1 MEIKVTSAS
10 PEATRLIGASLGRL
24 LEPGDVLCLTGP
36 LGAGKTCLVQGIVMG
51 LHPEATYPVRSP
63 SFTIIAE
70 YPGPLPIYHVDL
82 FRLEGHPSGGEI
94 GLEDFLGGDGC
105 CLIEWAD
112 RCPEWLPAERLEIDL
127 AIEGPRERRISFLP
141 KGPRWQGAEEK
152 LRQVVAKVA

>member
-1 MEIKVTSAS
+1 MDIAVTSTS
-10 PEATRLIGASLGRL
+10 PETTRLIGTSLGRL

-36 LGAGKTCLVQGIVMG
+36 LGAGKTCLVQGIVKG

-82 FRLEGHPSGGEI
+82 FRLEGRPAGAEI

-112 RCPEWLPAERLEIDL
+112 RHPEWLPAERLDIDL
-127 AIEGPRERRISFLP
+127 LIEGPSQRRISFMP
-141 KGPRWQGAEEK
+141 RGPRWEGAQEK
-152 LRQVVAKVA
+152 IKDIVAKVA